1 MDSMTYSDELQHHG
15 IKGMKWGQRRFQNKD
30 GSLKP
35 AGVKRYNKEVEKLKK
50 ETAKVKAEEKAAATR
65 KKTMAKFDKLEEK
78 KRALEERKK
87 ALKDEAKGKKSK
99 DENDTGETPEQI
111 RERLLKSSDAK
122 ELYKHKDLLSTQELN
137 DRINR
142 IDTEAK
148 LQSKIVE
155 EQKKT
160 AMDYMD
166 SLTKGVDKATALYKS
181 VDNAANTVANS
192 MIGKTL
198 AKQLGIELP
207 GDKKKAFDL
216 ADFYKNMNK
225 KTSAEIKEVNERLKN
240 ENSIEDEYNRRE
252 NKKKADADY
261 AKREAAEQKAAKKR
275 AEEAKKNA
283 KKAAKETAEESKKTK
298 EKAKETN
305 GDTAE
310 KSSTSKRDDDRVE
323 YAETDGNVYG
333 EGKSRYTPK
342 DDGPTYNARY
352 GKDWW
357 ESSSESRNTSTSNL
371 PSTEVYS
378 KGRDAYDD
386 IITTFREIPIAGYLE
401 DYRR

>member
-1 MDSMTYSDELQHHG
+1 MDSITYSDELQHHG

-30 GSLKP
+30 GSLTA
-35 AGVKRYNKEVEKLKK
+35 AGQKRYNQEVEKLKK

-87 ALKDEAKGKKSK
+87 ALKDGAKGKKSK

-137 DRINR
+137 DRITR
-142 IDTEAK
+142 IDTEAR

-155 EQKKT
+155 ERKKT

-166 SLTKGVDKATALYKS
+166 GLTKGIDKATALYKS
-181 VDNAANTVANS
+181 VDNAANTFANS
-192 MIGKTL
+192 MIGKSV
-198 AKQLGIELP
+198 AKQLGIELETNKKDKFDYDKLVKKKNKSLEDMKNLADYTNNEKKWRANMRDLDGIENNP
-207 GDKKKAFDL
+207 TKKAKKKKNKGNDSTDDGSSKSDKKSAKETE
-216 ADFYKNMNK
+216 KQNK
-225 KTSAEIKEVNERLKN
+225 KT
-240 ENSIEDEYNRRE
+240 
-252 NKKKADADY
+252 
-261 AKREAAEQKAAKKR
+261 
-275 AEEAKKNA
+275 
-283 KKAAKETAEESKKTK
+283 
-298 EKAKETN
+298 KETN

-310 KSSTSKRDDDRVE
+310 KSSNSKRDDDRVE

-342 DDGPTYNARY
+342 DDGPTYDAQY
-352 GKDWW
+352 GKDYWD
-357 ESSSESRNTSTSNL
+357 SNDGIRNTSTSNL

-378 KGRDAYDD
+378 YGRNY
-386 IITTFREIPIAGYLE
+386 IAGYLE
-401 DYRR
+401 DFRR